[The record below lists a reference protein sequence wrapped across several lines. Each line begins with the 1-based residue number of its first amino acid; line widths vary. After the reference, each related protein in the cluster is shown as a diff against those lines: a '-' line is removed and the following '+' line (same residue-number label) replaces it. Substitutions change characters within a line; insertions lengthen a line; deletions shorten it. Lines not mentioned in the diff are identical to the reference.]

1 MTEHKIHSG
10 IIEAVQC
17 MLFYQIVDSH
27 IEILMFDVRNTVYQ
41 FVEYRQQHDSREIGN
56 HQTDGDG
63 KGLVEED
70 RSCYSAHEHK
80 RNEDGNCRKVELS
93 IGVITSVV
101 PLLQASSSESPRV
114 LYWVMFSV
122 TMIELSIIIP
132 KARINPEMEMI
143 FSDILQR

>member
-1 MTEHKIHSG
+1 MTAKAWSKKIAPAIPLMNTSG
-10 IIEAVQC
+10 TKTA
-17 MLFYQIVDSH
+17 IV
-27 IEILMFDVRNTVYQ
+27 V
-41 FVEYRQQHDSREIGN
+41 
-56 HQTDGDG
+56 
-63 KGLVEED
+63 
-70 RSCYSAHEHK
+70 
-80 RNEDGNCRKVELS
+80 KVELS